1 MHIVKQIPNLRKVG
15 VSPWANVE
23 SCAEQIGKD
32 YVLARKPNPAYVAL
46 RTDPE
51 TVRKETEE
59 TVKVALKYGCPTE
72 FVLKDIS
79 TVSNRPEN
87 LIIWA
92 NTVSDVLDQYYEE

>member
-1 MHIVKQIPNLRKVG
+1 MFLRG
-15 VSPWANVE
+15 QTW
-23 SCAEQIGKD
+23 
-32 YVLARKPNPAYVAL
+32 NPAQNRSVKITFSQENPIPLTLPL

-59 TVKVALKYGCPTE
+59 TVKAALKYGCPTE